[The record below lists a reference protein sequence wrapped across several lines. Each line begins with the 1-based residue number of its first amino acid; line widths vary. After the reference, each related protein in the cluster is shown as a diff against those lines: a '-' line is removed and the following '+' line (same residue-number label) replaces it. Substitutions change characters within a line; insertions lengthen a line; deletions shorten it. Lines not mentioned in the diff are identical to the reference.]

1 MHITNT
7 IIGIALALASRG
19 VQATYTD
26 GALFRQNFETASED
40 WDFHEEL
47 RIQDYHSH
55 GMYHGR
61 ILRVN
66 YTPDDRGTPRVN
78 NKFDLEE
85 VTSATLSFDV
95 KLHTQFEFVI
105 DAGLY
110 NTFLYNTRTTILT
123 DGTPPIRKPATLSSG
138 SSFNARYLKFKRE
151 KSSCA
156 CAPNSKTR

>member
-95 KLHTQFEFVI
+95 KLHT
-105 DAGLY
+105 
-110 NTFLYNTRTTILT
+110 
-123 DGTPPIRKPATLSSG
+123 LSSNLSG
-138 SSFNARYLKFKRE
+138 EVKCTVLVGARPPRDVNRL
-151 KSSCA
+151 
-156 CAPNSKTR
+156 TRMGGRHA

>member
-66 YTPDDRGTPRVN
+66 YTPDDRGSPRVN

-95 KLHTQFEFVI
+95 KLHTQFEFVRGGKMHCLGGGTTTTGCKPI
-105 DAGLY
+105 DS
-110 NTFLYNTRTTILT
+110 
-123 DGTPPIRKPATLSSG
+123 DGWS
-138 SSFNARYLKFKRE
+138 ARMMWRGE
-151 KSSCA
+151 GV
-156 CAPNSKTR
+156 P